1 MTQQKLSVCKSKL
14 LHSLFSFSREGAAN
28 GESKRFLQTGDFV
41 AMIYKVS
48 ALIVCWESTKY
59 Y

>member
-1 MTQQKLSVCKSKL
+1 MTQQKLSMYKSKL
-14 LHSLFSFSREGAAN
+14 FHLIFFSWEGAAN
-28 GESKRFLQTGDFV
+28 GERIRFLQTRAFV

>member
-1 MTQQKLSVCKSKL
+1 MTQQKLSMYKSKL
-14 LHSLFSFSREGAAN
+14 FHLLFSFNWEGAAN
-28 GESKRFLQTGDFV
+28 GERRRFLQTSDFV
-41 AMIYKVS
+41 AVIYKVS